1 MNEMSTEAAHDHGAL
16 PMRRRRASLP
26 EAVPAMTRPLGQGTV
41 AKLMTEALREIHGAI
56 DSIAINGVLIATRDG
71 LVLCGVT
78 RGIEDDGVAAMA
90 AAAAGLAGQ
99 FTAQAG
105 VGSPRAVF
113 FEGDSGQVGVFSVDA
128 ETLLVVLGE
137 RDTTMGMFN
146 VVAKQALALLQQA
159 VAARR

>member
-1 MNEMSTEAAHDHGAL
+1 MSEMSTHTPGAL
-16 PMRRRRASLP
+16 PLRRRGPLSEAPPAP
-26 EAVPAMTRPLGQGTV
+26 ERHVPSSAV
-41 AKLMTEALREIHGAI
+41 AKLMTEALEEIHGSI
-56 DSIAINGVLIATRDG
+56 DSVAINGVLVATRDG

-90 AAAAGLAGQ
+90 SAAAGLATQ
-99 FTAQAG
+99 FTSQAR

-113 FEGDSGQVGVFSVDA
+113 FEGDSGQVGVFGVDA
-128 ETLLVVLGE
+128 DTLLVVLGE

-146 VVAKQALALLQQA
+146 VVAKQALTLLQQA

>member
-1 MNEMSTEAAHDHGAL
+1 MSTEAAHDHGAL
-16 PMRRRRASLP
+16 PMRRRRAAP
-26 EAVPAMTRPLGQGTV
+26 EASQPMAKPMGQGAV
-41 AKLMTEALREIHGAI
+41 AKLMTDALRDIHSSI
-56 DSIAINGVLIATRDG
+56 DSISINGVLIATRDG

-78 RGIEDDGVAAMA
+78 RGIQDDGVAAMS

-105 VGSPRAVF
+105 VGNPRAVF

-128 ETLLVVLGE
+128 DTLLVVLGT

-146 VVAKQALALLQQA
+146 VVAKQALALLQNA

>member
-1 MNEMSTEAAHDHGAL
+1 MATEAAHDHGAL
-16 PMRRRRASLP
+16 PMRRRRAMP
-26 EAVPAMTRPLGQGTV
+26 EAAAPMSRPIGQGSV
-41 AKLMTEALREIHGAI
+41 AKLMTEALRDVHGDI
-56 DSIAINGVLIATRDG
+56 DSISINGVLIATRDG

-105 VGSPRAVF
+105 VGNPRAVF
-113 FEGDSGQVGVFSVDA
+113 FEGDSGQVGVFAVDA
-128 ETLLVVLGE
+128 DTLLVVLGT

-146 VVAKQALALLQQA
+146 VVAKQALALLQHA
-159 VAARR
+159 VATRR

>member
-1 MNEMSTEAAHDHGAL
+1 MGEFSLHTATSADAL
-16 PMRRRRASLP
+16 PLRRRGSAAP
-26 EAVPAMTRPLGQGTV
+26 EAVPSAARPAQGSN
-41 AKLMTEALREIHGAI
+41 ARLMTEALREVHADF
-56 DSIAINGVLIATRDG
+56 DSVSINGVLVATRDG

-90 AAAAGLAGQ
+90 AAAAGLATQ
-99 FTAQAG
+99 FTSQAG

-113 FEGDSGQVGVFSVDA
+113 FEGDSGQVGVFGVDA
-128 ETLLVVLGE
+128 DTLLVVLGE

-146 VVAKQALALLQQA
+146 VVAKQALAKLQQA

>member
-1 MNEMSTEAAHDHGAL
+1 MSFEVTQTSGAL
-16 PMRRRRASLP
+16 PLRRRGPLS
-26 EAVPAMTRPLGQGTV
+26 EAPSAAERHVPDSVA
-41 AKLMTEALREIHGAI
+41 AKLMTEALQEVHGSF
-56 DSIAINGVLIATRDG
+56 DTVAINGVLVATRDG

-90 AAAAGLAGQ
+90 SAAAGLATQ
-99 FTAQAG
+99 FTSQAG

-113 FEGDSGQVGVFSVDA
+113 FEGESGQVGVFGVDA
-128 ETLLVVLGE
+128 DTLLVVLGE

-146 VVAKQALALLQQA
+146 VVAKQALTLLQQA

>member
-1 MNEMSTEAAHDHGAL
+1 MSTQPAQTPGAL
-16 PMRRRRASLP
+16 PLRRRGPLSEAPPAP
-26 EAVPAMTRPLGQGTV
+26 ERQVPASAV
-41 AKLMTEALREIHGAI
+41 AKLMTEALEEVHGRI
-56 DSIAINGVLIATRDG
+56 DSVAINGVLVATRDG

-90 AAAAGLAGQ
+90 SAAAGLATQ
-99 FTAQAG
+99 FTSQAR

-113 FEGDSGQVGVFSVDA
+113 FEGESGQVGVFGIDA
-128 ETLLVVLGE
+128 DTLLVVLGE

-146 VVAKQALALLQQA
+146 VVAKQALTLLQQA